1 MLRWIA
7 DVNSL
12 NPQIWHIVG
21 KDNVMADM
29 LSRARFEDG
38 FAKSEEQEVSE
49 DYFAMEQV
57 YKVCAVREFRKKEYE
72 VETLWIGRML
82 QGGDRALSSGETFGT
97 TGVVLYNTGYMHECR
112 WEPQGLWT
120 KRGRSQA
127 LHKRNFN

>member
-57 YKVCAVREFRKKEYE
+57 YQVCTICEFWENEYE
-72 VETLWIGRML
+72 RETLRIGRML
-82 QGGDRALSSGETFGT
+82 QSNHGVSSLGEDI
-97 TGVVLYNTGYMHECR
+97 R
-112 WEPQGLWT
+112 
-120 KRGRSQA
+120 KRKKKIGSSLKTDWSRRNPRS
-127 LHKRNFN
+127 RENYR